1 MGLLDKSFK
10 KYIWLPLNCFFIRK
24 KFSQFNVLDTLETL
38 DYLQENRCSLIRFGD
53 GELDLINETRDV
65 GYQKRSIVL
74 SRRMEEVL
82 LTKQKDVLI
91 CLPSALLNYSH
102 LGKYNER
109 AQYHFRALLLRYHQ
123 YLLDKLPRN
132 RLYGDGQ
139 ITRPYMDTLDRNF
152 SKKVFEGFKKIFNV
166 KRLILVEGE
175 KTRFGVG
182 NDLFRN
188 AQQVMR
194 ILAPAVNAFDK
205 YDEILE
211 KTLEVVS
218 GVEKQGLEKKDVLFV
233 LALGPCAKLLALEL
247 SKLGYRVLD
256 VGHLDI
262 EYEWF
267 LRGATKKIPI
277 PGKYVNEAKD
287 GKVWSGNSN
296 LDLEEYKKEIV
307 ARVGI

>member
-10 KYIWLPLNCFFIRK
+10 KYIWLPLNCFFISK
-24 KFSQFNVLDTLETL
+24 KFSEFKVLDTLETL
-38 DYLQENRCSLIRFGD
+38 DYLQETHCSLVRFGD
-53 GELDLINETRDV
+53 GDLDLITGTRDE
-65 GYQKRSIVL
+65 GYQKRSDLL
-74 SRRMEEVL
+74 SQRMEEVL
-82 LTKQKDVLI
+82 LTEQKNVLI
-91 CLPSALLNYSH
+91 CLSSSLLNYSH
-102 LGKYNER
+102 LSKYNER
-109 AQYHFRALLLRYHQ
+109 AKYHFRTILMRFHQ
-123 YLLDKLPRN
+123 YLLANLPKDK
-132 RLYGDGQ
+132 LYGDCQ
-139 ITRPYMDTLDRNF
+139 VTRPYMDTLDRNF
-152 SKKVFEGFKKIFNV
+152 SEKVFEGFKKLFSV

-182 NDLFRN
+182 NDLFEN
-188 AQQVMR
+188 AEQVVR

-205 YDEILE
+205 YDEILK

-218 GVEKQGLEKKDVLFV
+218 EVEKQVSQKEDILFV
-233 LALGPCAKLLALEL
+233 LALGPCAKLLTLEL
-247 SKLGYRVLD
+247 SKVGYRGLD

-296 LDLEEYKKEIV
+296 LDLEQYKKEIV